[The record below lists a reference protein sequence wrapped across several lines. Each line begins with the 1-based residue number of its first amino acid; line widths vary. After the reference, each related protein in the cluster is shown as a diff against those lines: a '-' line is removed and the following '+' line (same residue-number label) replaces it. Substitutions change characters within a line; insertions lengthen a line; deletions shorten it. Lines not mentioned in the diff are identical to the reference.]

1 MRVEPYIADASA
13 AAANKTT
20 LGGLSAIA
28 YGFVTS
34 TEGALVLGAIATL
47 IGIVWGCVAGVQRW
61 REHSL
66 RMRLLKIQI
75 KRAEAGEPITVG
87 APDRG

>member
-13 AAANKTT
+13 AAANKAT

-28 YGFVTS
+28 YGFITS
-34 TEGALVLGAIATL
+34 TEGALFLGAIATV

-61 REHSL
+61 CEHRL
-66 RMRLLKIQI
+66 RMKLLKIQI

-87 APDRG
+87 AEDRG